1 MKNNGKLQG
10 VLRTIGEYALSVGVF
25 IAIWWIYVA
34 VKHVPAYILPSP
46 PKVWNSL
53 EKMFVK
59 GTVYPHLWTTTYE
72 VILGFVI
79 GAFLGIVL
87 GYIFIKVDAL
97 KTMLMPYL
105 IFLQTAPKI
114 ALVPL
119 FVIWFGIGLVS
130 KVVLI
135 ISMVL
140 FPVLSGMMLGLE
152 SIPPDVRNLMKI
164 LKASK
169 WQIFSQVEMQYSLP
183 ALFASMKV
191 GIVQAVIGAI
201 VAEWMSGKQGLGY
214 ILTYASSTYDTPM
227 LLAGI
232 IVTII
237 LGIATYQVISVL
249 EDKFLYWHE
258 SKN

>member
-1 MKNNGKLQG
+1 MKKNGKLQG

-59 GTVYPHLWTTTYE
+59 VTVYPHLWTTTYE

>member
-1 MKNNGKLQG
+1 MKKNGKLQG

-227 LLAGI
+227 LRAGS

>member
-1 MKNNGKLQG
+1 MKKNGKLQG
-10 VLRTIGEYALSVGVF
+10 LLRTIGEYALSVGVF

-53 EKMFVK
+53 VKMFVK
-59 GTVYPHLWTTTYE
+59 GTVYAHLWTTTYE
-72 VILGFVI
+72 VILGFVV
-79 GAFLGIVL
+79 GAFLGVVL
-87 GYIFIKVDAL
+87 GYVFIKIDAL

-119 FVIWFGIGLVS
+119 FVVWFGIGLVS

-169 WQIFSQVEMQYSLP
+169 WQVFSQVEMQYSLP
-183 ALFASMKV
+183 ALFASLKV
-191 GIVQAVIGAI
+191 GIVQAVVGAI

-232 IVTII
+232 IVTIV

>member
-1 MKNNGKLQG
+1 M
-10 VLRTIGEYALSVGVF
+10 YAGTCF
-25 IAIWWIYVA
+25 TA
-34 VKHVPAYILPSP
+34 
-46 PKVWNSL
+46 
-53 EKMFVK
+53 
-59 GTVYPHLWTTTYE
+59 TVYPHLWTTTYE

-87 GYIFIKVDAL
+87 GYIFIKVNAL